1 MKTRNILSLLTALA
15 LALSAPAAVAEGLTL
30 TDMAGREITLE
41 APATRVIA
49 LNPADCEILYALG
62 AEDVLVG
69 RGEYCNYPEDVLS
82 LPSVNSGAQTN
93 IEQILALEPQVI
105 IMSKMAQTVEQV
117 EALEKAGVRVVIS
130 DAQSLEGVYEAI
142 ALLGEL
148 TGREEAAEALA
159 QEMRSGFDAIRQQAQ
174 TIEKTVYFEVS
185 PLEWGLWTS
194 GKDTFLDELAQI
206 VGLTNAFSD
215 VTGWAEISQEQVL
228 ERNPDYIVTTA
239 AYYGEGELPVDEI
252 ASREGWQDL
261 RAVKNGAIYNADA
274 DMTSRPGPR
283 LLDAAQALADFVHG
297 METEG
302 EPEA

>member
-1 MKTRNILSLLTALA
+1 MKTRKILSLLLA
-15 LALSAPAAVAEGLTL
+15 LALLAAAALTAQAETL
-30 TDMAGREITLE
+30 TDMAGREVVLD
-41 APATRVIA
+41 APLTRAIG

-62 AEDVLVG
+62 AQDVLVG

-93 IEQILALEPQVI
+93 IEQILALQPQVI

>member
-1 MKTRNILSLLTALA
+1 MKTRKILSLLLA
-15 LALSAPAAVAEGLTL
+15 LALLAAAALTAQAETL
-30 TDMAGREITLE
+30 TDMAGRELVLD
-41 APATRVIA
+41 APLTRAIA

-62 AEDVLVG
+62 AQDVLVG

-93 IEQILALEPQVI
+93 IEQILALQPQVI

-261 RAVKNGAIYNADA
+261 KAVKNGAIYNADA

>member
-1 MKTRNILSLLTALA
+1 MKTRKILSLLLA
-15 LALSAPAAVAEGLTL
+15 LALLAAAALTAQAEAL
-30 TDMAGREITLE
+30 TDMAGREVVLD
-41 APATRVIA
+41 APLTRAIA

-62 AEDVLVG
+62 AQDVLVG

-93 IEQILALEPQVI
+93 IEQILALEPEVI

>member
-1 MKTRNILSLLTALA
+1 MKTRKILSLLLA
-15 LALSAPAAVAEGLTL
+15 LALLAAAALTAQAETL
-30 TDMAGREITLE
+30 TDMAGREVVLD
-41 APATRVIA
+41 APLTRAIA

-62 AEDVLVG
+62 AQDVLVG

-93 IEQILALEPQVI
+93 IEQILALEPEVI

>member
-1 MKTRNILSLLTALA
+1 MKTRKILSLLLA
-15 LALSAPAAVAEGLTL
+15 LALLAAAALTAQAETL
-30 TDMAGREITLE
+30 ADMAGRELVLD
-41 APATRVIA
+41 APLTRVIA

-62 AEDVLVG
+62 AQDVLVG

-93 IEQILALEPQVI
+93 IEQILALQPEVI

>member
-15 LALSAPAAVAEGLTL
+15 LALTAPAAVAEGLTL
-30 TDMAGREITLE
+30 TDMADREIALE
-41 APATRVIA
+41 SPATRVIA

-69 RGEYCNYPEDVLS
+69 RGEYCNYPGDVTE
-82 LPSVNSGAQTN
+82 LPSVNSGAETN
-93 IEQILALEPQVI
+93 IEQILALEPQAI

-117 EALEKAGVRVVIS
+117 EALEAAGVRVMIS
-130 DAQSLEGVYEAI
+130 DAQNLEGVYDAI
-142 ALLGEL
+142 EMLGEL
-148 TGREEAAEALA
+148 TGRQEEAAALSSRM
-159 QEMRSGFDAIRQQAQ
+159 QEGFDALREKAED
-174 TIEKTVYFEVS
+174 TGKTVYFEVS

-194 GKDTFLDELAQI
+194 GADTFLDELAQI

-228 ERNPDYIVTTA
+228 ARDPDYIVTTA

-252 ASREGWQDL
+252 VAREGWQDL
-261 RAVKNGAIYNADA
+261 KAVKNDAVYNADA

-283 LLDAAQALADFVHG
+283 LLDAAQDLFDFVYG
-297 METEG
+297 MD
-302 EPEA
+302 EAAQPAA

>member
-1 MKTRNILSLLTALA
+1 MKTRKILSLLLA
-15 LALSAPAAVAEGLTL
+15 LALLAAAALTAQAETL
-30 TDMAGREITLE
+30 TDMAGRELVLD
-41 APATRVIA
+41 APLSRAIA

-62 AEDVLVG
+62 AQDVLAG

-93 IEQILALEPQVI
+93 IEQILALEPEVI

-228 ERNPDYIVTTA
+228 ERDPDYIVTTA

>member
-15 LALSAPAAVAEGLTL
+15 LALTAPAAVAEGLTL
-30 TDMAGREITLE
+30 TDMADREIALE
-41 APATRVIA
+41 SPATRVIA

-69 RGEYCNYPEDVLS
+69 RGEYCNYPGDVTE
-82 LPSVNSGAQTN
+82 LPSVNSGAETN
-93 IEQILALEPQVI
+93 IEQILALEPQAI

-117 EALEKAGVRVVIS
+117 EALEAAGVRVIIS
-130 DAQSLEGVYEAI
+130 DAQDLAGVYDAI
-142 ALLGEL
+142 AMLGEL
-148 TGREEAAEALA
+148 TGRQEAAAALA
-159 QEMRSGFDAIRQQAQ
+159 EEMQAGFDALREKAEV
-174 TIEKTVYFEVS
+174 TGKTVYFEVS

-194 GKDTFLDELAQI
+194 GADTFLDELAQI

-228 ERNPDYIVTTA
+228 ARDPDYIVTTA

-252 ASREGWQDL
+252 VAREGWQDL
-261 RAVKNGAIYNADA
+261 KAVKNGAVYNADA

-283 LLDAAQALADFVHG
+283 LLDAAQDLFDFVYG
-297 METEG
+297 TG
-302 EPEA
+302 EAAQPAA

>member
-1 MKTRNILSLLTALA
+1 MKTRKILSLLLA
-15 LALSAPAAVAEGLTL
+15 LALLAAAALTAQAETL
-30 TDMAGREITLE
+30 TDMAGRELVLD
-41 APATRVIA
+41 APLTRAIA

-62 AEDVLVG
+62 AQDVLVG

-93 IEQILALEPQVI
+93 IEQILALQPQVI

-228 ERNPDYIVTTA
+228 ERDPDYIVTTA
-239 AYYGEGELPVDEI
+239 AYYGEDELPVDEI

>member
-1 MKTRNILSLLTALA
+1 MKTRKILSLLLA
-15 LALSAPAAVAEGLTL
+15 LALLAAAALTAQAETL
-30 TDMAGREITLE
+30 TDMAGRELVLD
-41 APATRVIA
+41 APLTRVIA

-62 AEDVLVG
+62 AQDVLVG
-69 RGEYCNYPEDVLS
+69 RGEYCNYPENVLS
-82 LPSVNSGAQTN
+82 LPTVNSGAQTN
-93 IEQILALEPQVI
+93 IEQILALQPQVI

-228 ERNPDYIVTTA
+228 ERDPDYIVTTA

-261 RAVKNGAIYNADA
+261 RAVRNGAIYNADA

>member
-1 MKTRNILSLLTALA
+1 MKTRKILSLLLA
-15 LALSAPAAVAEGLTL
+15 LALLAAAALTAQAETL
-30 TDMAGREITLE
+30 TDMAGRELVLD
-41 APATRVIA
+41 APLTRAIA

-62 AEDVLVG
+62 AQDVLVG

-82 LPSVNSGAQTN
+82 LPNVNSGAQTN
-93 IEQILALEPQVI
+93 IEQILALQPQVI

-228 ERNPDYIVTTA
+228 ERDPDYIVTTA

>member
-1 MKTRNILSLLTALA
+1 MKTRKILSLLLA
-15 LALSAPAAVAEGLTL
+15 LALLAAAALTAQAETL
-30 TDMAGREITLE
+30 TDMAGRELVLD
-41 APATRVIA
+41 APLSRAIA

-62 AEDVLVG
+62 AQDVLVG

-93 IEQILALEPQVI
+93 IEQILALEPEVI

-228 ERNPDYIVTTA
+228 ERDPDYIVTTA

>member
-1 MKTRNILSLLTALA
+1 MKTRKILSLLLA
-15 LALSAPAAVAEGLTL
+15 LALLAAAALTAQAETL
-30 TDMAGREITLE
+30 TDMAGRELVLD
-41 APATRVIA
+41 APLTRAIA

-62 AEDVLVG
+62 AQDVLVG

-93 IEQILALEPQVI
+93 IEQILALEPEVI

-130 DAQSLEGVYEAI
+130 DAQSLEDVYEAI

>member
-15 LALSAPAAVAEGLTL
+15 LALTAPAAVAEGLTL
-30 TDMAGREITLE
+30 TDMADREITLE

-69 RGEYCNYPEDVLS
+69 RGEYCNYPGDVTE
-82 LPSVNSGAQTN
+82 LPSVNSGAETN

-105 IMSKMAQTVEQV
+105 VMSKMAQTVEQV
-117 EALEKAGVRVVIS
+117 EALEAAGVRVIVS
-130 DAQSLEGVYEAI
+130 DAQDLAGVYDAI
-142 ALLGEL
+142 AMLGEL
-148 TGREEAAEALA
+148 TGRQEAAAALA
-159 QEMRSGFDAIRQQAQ
+159 EEMQEGFDALREKAED
-174 TIEKTVYFEVS
+174 TGKTVYFEVS

-194 GKDTFLDELAQI
+194 GADTFLDELAQI

-228 ERNPDYIVTTA
+228 ARDPDYIVTTA

-252 ASREGWQDL
+252 VAREGWQDL
-261 RAVKNGAIYNADA
+261 KAVKNDAVYNADA

-283 LLDAAQALADFVHG
+283 LLDAAQDLFDFVYS
-297 METEG
+297 TG
-302 EPEA
+302 EAAQPAA

>member
-1 MKTRNILSLLTALA
+1 MKTRKILSLLLA
-15 LALSAPAAVAEGLTL
+15 LALLAAAALTAQAETL
-30 TDMAGREITLE
+30 ADMAGRELVLD
-41 APATRVIA
+41 APLTHVIA

-62 AEDVLVG
+62 AQDVLVG

-93 IEQILALEPQVI
+93 IEQILALQPQVI

-194 GKDTFLDELAQI
+194 GADTFLDELAQI

-228 ERNPDYIVTTA
+228 ERDPDYIVTTA

>member
-1 MKTRNILSLLTALA
+1 MKTRKILSLLLA
-15 LALSAPAAVAEGLTL
+15 LALLAAAALTAQAETL
-30 TDMAGREITLE
+30 TDMAGRELVLD
-41 APATRVIA
+41 APLTRAIA

-62 AEDVLVG
+62 AQDVLVG

-93 IEQILALEPQVI
+93 IEQILALQPQVI

-206 VGLTNAFSD
+206 VGLINAFSD

-228 ERNPDYIVTTA
+228 ERDPDYIVTTA

>member
-1 MKTRNILSLLTALA
+1 MKTRKILSLLLA
-15 LALSAPAAVAEGLTL
+15 LALLAAAALTAQAETL
-30 TDMAGREITLE
+30 TDMAGRELVLD
-41 APATRVIA
+41 APLTRAIA

-62 AEDVLVG
+62 AQDVLVG

-93 IEQILALEPQVI
+93 IEQILALQPQVI

-228 ERNPDYIVTTA
+228 ERDPDYIVTTA

-261 RAVKNGAIYNADA
+261 KAVKNGAIYNADA

>member
-1 MKTRNILSLLTALA
+1 MKTRKILSLLLA
-15 LALSAPAAVAEGLTL
+15 LALLAAAALTAQAETL
-30 TDMAGREITLE
+30 TDMAGREVVLD
-41 APATRVIA
+41 APLTRAIA

-62 AEDVLVG
+62 AQDVLVG

-93 IEQILALEPQVI
+93 IEQILALEPEVI

-130 DAQSLEGVYEAI
+130 DAQSLEDVYEAT

-228 ERNPDYIVTTA
+228 ERDPDYIVTTA

>member
-69 RGEYCNYPEDVLS
+69 RGEYCNYPDDVTE
-82 LPSVNSGAQTN
+82 LPSVNSGAETN
-93 IEQILALEPQVI
+93 IEQILALEPQAI

-117 EALEKAGVRVVIS
+117 EALEAAGVRVIIS
-130 DAQSLEGVYEAI
+130 DAQDLAGVYDAI
-142 ALLGEL
+142 AMLGEL
-148 TGREEAAEALA
+148 TGRQEAAAALA
-159 QEMRSGFDAIRQQAQ
+159 EEMQAGFDALREKAED
-174 TIEKTVYFEVS
+174 TGKTVYFEVS

-194 GKDTFLDELAQI
+194 GADTFLDELAQI

-228 ERNPDYIVTTA
+228 ARDPDYIVTTA

-252 ASREGWQDL
+252 VAREGWQDL
-261 RAVKNGAIYNADA
+261 KAVKNDAVYNADA

-283 LLDAAQALADFVHG
+283 LLDAAQDLFDFVYG
-297 METEG
+297 MD
-302 EPEA
+302 EAAQPAA

>member
-1 MKTRNILSLLTALA
+1 MKTRKILSLLLA
-15 LALSAPAAVAEGLTL
+15 LALLAAAALTAQAETL
-30 TDMAGREITLE
+30 TDMAGRELVLD
-41 APATRVIA
+41 APLTRVIA

-62 AEDVLVG
+62 AQDVLVG

-93 IEQILALEPQVI
+93 IEQILALEPEVI

-228 ERNPDYIVTTA
+228 ERDPDYIVTTA

-252 ASREGWQDL
+252 ALREGWQDL

>member
-1 MKTRNILSLLTALA
+1 MKTRKILSLLLA
-15 LALSAPAAVAEGLTL
+15 LALLAAAALTAQAETL
-30 TDMAGREITLE
+30 TDMAGRELVLD
-41 APATRVIA
+41 APLTRAIA

-62 AEDVLVG
+62 AQDVLVG

-228 ERNPDYIVTTA
+228 ERDPDYIVTTA

>member
-1 MKTRNILSLLTALA
+1 MKTRKILSLLLA
-15 LALSAPAAVAEGLTL
+15 LALLAAAALTAQAETL
-30 TDMAGREITLE
+30 TDMAGRELVLD
-41 APATRVIA
+41 APLTRAIA

-62 AEDVLVG
+62 AQDVLVG

-82 LPSVNSGAQTN
+82 LPNVNSGAQTN
-93 IEQILALEPQVI
+93 IEQILALQPQVI

-228 ERNPDYIVTTA
+228 ERDPDYIVTTA

-261 RAVKNGAIYNADA
+261 KAVKNGAIYNADA

-302 EPEA
+302 EPEV

>member
-1 MKTRNILSLLTALA
+1 MKTRKILSLLLA
-15 LALSAPAAVAEGLTL
+15 LALLAAAALTAQAETL
-30 TDMAGREITLE
+30 TDMAGRELVLD
-41 APATRVIA
+41 APLTRAIA

-62 AEDVLVG
+62 AQDVLVG

-93 IEQILALEPQVI
+93 IEQILALQPQVI

-228 ERNPDYIVTTA
+228 ERDPDYIVTTA
-239 AYYGEGELPVDEI
+239 AYCGEGELPVDEI

>member
-15 LALSAPAAVAEGLTL
+15 LALTAPAAVAEGLTL
-30 TDMAGREITLE
+30 TDMADREIALE
-41 APATRVIA
+41 SPATRVIA

-69 RGEYCNYPEDVLS
+69 RGEYCNYPGDVTE
-82 LPSVNSGAQTN
+82 LPSVNSGAETN
-93 IEQILALEPQVI
+93 IEQILALEPQAI

-117 EALEKAGVRVVIS
+117 EALEAAGVRVIIS
-130 DAQSLEGVYEAI
+130 DAQDLAGVYDAI
-142 ALLGEL
+142 AMLGEL
-148 TGREEAAEALA
+148 TGRQEAAAALA
-159 QEMRSGFDAIRQQAQ
+159 EEMQAGFDALREKAEV
-174 TIEKTVYFEVS
+174 TGKTVYFEVS

-194 GKDTFLDELAQI
+194 GADTFLDELAQI

-228 ERNPDYIVTTA
+228 ARDPDYIVTTA

-252 ASREGWQDL
+252 VAREGWQDL
-261 RAVKNGAIYNADA
+261 KAVKNDAVYNADA

-283 LLDAAQALADFVHG
+283 LLDAAQDLFDFVYG
-297 METEG
+297 MD
-302 EPEA
+302 EAAQPAA

>member
-1 MKTRNILSLLTALA
+1 MKTRKILSLLLA
-15 LALSAPAAVAEGLTL
+15 LALLAAAALTAQAETL
-30 TDMAGREITLE
+30 ADMAGRELVLD
-41 APATRVIA
+41 APLTRVIA

-62 AEDVLVG
+62 AQDVLVG

-93 IEQILALEPQVI
+93 IEQILALQPEVI

-228 ERNPDYIVTTA
+228 ERDPDYIVTTA

>member
-1 MKTRNILSLLTALA
+1 MKTRKILSLLLA
-15 LALSAPAAVAEGLTL
+15 LALLAAAALTAQAETL
-30 TDMAGREITLE
+30 TDMAGRELVLD
-41 APATRVIA
+41 APLTRAIA

-62 AEDVLVG
+62 AQDVLVG

-93 IEQILALEPQVI
+93 IEQILALQPQVI

-228 ERNPDYIVTTA
+228 ERDPDYIVTTA

-252 ASREGWQDL
+252 ALREGWQDL

>member
-1 MKTRNILSLLTALA
+1 MKTRKILSLLLA
-15 LALSAPAAVAEGLTL
+15 LALLAAAALTAQAETL
-30 TDMAGREITLE
+30 TDMAGRELVLD
-41 APATRVIA
+41 APLTRAIA

-62 AEDVLVG
+62 AQDVLVG

-93 IEQILALEPQVI
+93 IEQILALQPQVI

-228 ERNPDYIVTTA
+228 ERDPDYIVTTA

>member
-1 MKTRNILSLLTALA
+1 MKTRKILSLLLA
-15 LALSAPAAVAEGLTL
+15 LALLAAAALTAQAETL
-30 TDMAGREITLE
+30 TDMAGRELVLD
-41 APATRVIA
+41 APLTRAIA

-62 AEDVLVG
+62 AQDVLVG

-228 ERNPDYIVTTA
+228 ERDPDYIVTTA

-261 RAVKNGAIYNADA
+261 RAVKNGAIYKADA

>member
-1 MKTRNILSLLTALA
+1 M
-15 LALSAPAAVAEGLTL
+15 
-30 TDMAGREITLE
+30 
-41 APATRVIA
+41 
-49 LNPADCEILYALG
+49 
-62 AEDVLVG
+62 
-69 RGEYCNYPEDVLS
+69 LS

-93 IEQILALEPQVI
+93 IEQILALQPQII

>member
-1 MKTRNILSLLTALA
+1 MKTRKILSLLLA
-15 LALSAPAAVAEGLTL
+15 LALLAAAALTAQAEAL
-30 TDMAGREITLE
+30 TDMAGREVVLD
-41 APATRVIA
+41 APLTRVIA

-62 AEDVLVG
+62 AQDVLVG

-93 IEQILALEPQVI
+93 IEQILALEPEVI

-228 ERNPDYIVTTA
+228 ERDPDYIVTTA

>member
-1 MKTRNILSLLTALA
+1 M
-15 LALSAPAAVAEGLTL
+15 
-30 TDMAGREITLE
+30 
-41 APATRVIA
+41 
-49 LNPADCEILYALG
+49 
-62 AEDVLVG
+62 
-69 RGEYCNYPEDVLS
+69 
-82 LPSVNSGAQTN
+82 
-93 IEQILALEPQVI
+93 
-105 IMSKMAQTVEQV
+105 MSKMAQTVEQV

-228 ERNPDYIVTTA
+228 ERDPDYIVTTA

>member
-1 MKTRNILSLLTALA
+1 MKTRKILSLLLA
-15 LALSAPAAVAEGLTL
+15 LALFAAAALTAQAETL
-30 TDMAGREITLE
+30 TDMAGRELVLD
-41 APATRVIA
+41 APLTRAIA

-62 AEDVLVG
+62 AQDVLVG

-93 IEQILALEPQVI
+93 IEQILALQPQVI

>member
-1 MKTRNILSLLTALA
+1 MKTRKILSLLLA
-15 LALSAPAAVAEGLTL
+15 LALLAAAALTAQAETL
-30 TDMAGREITLE
+30 ADMAGRELVLD
-41 APATRVIA
+41 APLTRVIA

-62 AEDVLVG
+62 AQDVLVG

-93 IEQILALEPQVI
+93 IEQILALEPEVI

-228 ERNPDYIVTTA
+228 ERDPDYIVTTA

-261 RAVKNGAIYNADA
+261 KAVKNGAIYNADA

-302 EPEA
+302 EPEV

>member
-15 LALSAPAAVAEGLTL
+15 LALTAPAAVAEGLTL
-30 TDMAGREITLE
+30 TDMADREIALE
-41 APATRVIA
+41 SPATRVIA

-69 RGEYCNYPEDVLS
+69 RGEYCNYPGDVTE
-82 LPSVNSGAQTN
+82 LPSVNSGAETN
-93 IEQILALEPQVI
+93 IEQILALEPQAI

-117 EALEKAGVRVVIS
+117 EALEAAGVRVMIS
-130 DAQSLEGVYEAI
+130 DAQNLEGVYDAI
-142 ALLGEL
+142 EMLGEL
-148 TGREEAAEALA
+148 TGRQEEAAALSSRM
-159 QEMRSGFDAIRQQAQ
+159 QEGFDALREKAED
-174 TIEKTVYFEVS
+174 TGKTVYFEVS

-194 GKDTFLDELAQI
+194 GADTFLDELAQI

-228 ERNPDYIVTTA
+228 ARDPDYIVTTA

-252 ASREGWQDL
+252 VAREGWQDL
-261 RAVKNGAIYNADA
+261 KAVKNDAVYNADA

-283 LLDAAQALADFVHG
+283 LLDAAQDLFDFVYG
-297 METEG
+297 TG
-302 EPEA
+302 EAAQPAA

>member
-1 MKTRNILSLLTALA
+1 MKTRKILSLLLA
-15 LALSAPAAVAEGLTL
+15 LALLAAAALTAQAETL
-30 TDMAGREITLE
+30 TDMAGREVVLD
-41 APATRVIA
+41 APLTRAIA

-62 AEDVLVG
+62 AQDVLVG

-93 IEQILALEPQVI
+93 IEQILALQPEVI

-228 ERNPDYIVTTA
+228 ERDPDYIVTTA

-302 EPEA
+302 EPEV

>member
-1 MKTRNILSLLTALA
+1 MKTRKILSLLLA
-15 LALSAPAAVAEGLTL
+15 LALLAAAALTAQAETL
-30 TDMAGREITLE
+30 TDMAGRELVLD
-41 APATRVIA
+41 APLTRVIA

-62 AEDVLVG
+62 AQDVLVG

-93 IEQILALEPQVI
+93 IEQILALEPEVI

-148 TGREEAAEALA
+148 TAREEAAEALA

-228 ERNPDYIVTTA
+228 ERDPDYIVTTA

>member
-1 MKTRNILSLLTALA
+1 MKTRKILSLLLA
-15 LALSAPAAVAEGLTL
+15 LALLAAAALTAQAETL
-30 TDMAGREITLE
+30 TDMAGREVVLD
-41 APATRVIA
+41 APLTRAIA

-62 AEDVLVG
+62 AQDVLVG

-93 IEQILALEPQVI
+93 IEQILALQPQVI

-130 DAQSLEGVYEAI
+130 DAQGLEGVYEAI

-228 ERNPDYIVTTA
+228 ERDPDYIVTTA